1 MADTQ
6 SNKLFI
12 LGAGGFGRELLSWIR
27 YYALPFEFAGF
38 LDNQKSGDGIV
49 GRIDDHHPRKGNRY
63 IAALGAPDDRKA
75 TTSQIEAA
83 GGRFTNIVSPYV
95 MLASPL
101 PEDSGVVVLGNASV
115 GNDVQISRHTLIQGF
130 SVIGHEITVGAYST
144 VSSFVFIGG
153 GARIGA
159 SVTIHPHATILPKVS
174 VGEGAIVGAGSVV
187 TRTVQPHTTVFGN
200 PAKLLLVRRKP

>member
-6 SNKLFI
+6 SNRLFI

-27 YYALPFEFAGF
+27 HYGLPFEFAGF
-38 LDNQKSGDGIV
+38 LDNRKSGDGIV
-49 GRIDDHHPRKGNRY
+49 GKIEMHRPREEDRY
-63 IAALGAPDDRKA
+63 IAALGTPADRESTA
-75 TTSQIEAA
+75 SQIEAA

-95 MLASPL
+95 MLASPV

-115 GNDVQISRHTLIQGF
+115 GNDVQIGRHTLLQGF
-130 SVIGHEITVGAYST
+130 SVIGHEIAVGAYST
-144 VSSFVFIGG
+144 VSSFAFIGG

-159 SVTIHPHATILPKVS
+159 SVTIHPHATILPKVV

-187 TRTVQPHTTVFGN
+187 TRNVEPHTTVFGN
-200 PAKLLLVRRKP
+200 PARLLVRRRT